1 MSRKHTPPFP
11 PLNLT
16 YTKNSLLSF
25 FPPSL
30 PYSSS
35 PSLLFQ
41 LLPLSLP
48 SSLSPSS
55 SHPRSDD
62 GLILVI
68 TSSDA
73 YCSIVTF
80 EPGELGTPLAKDK
93 LPSPMRRQD
102 VDGGERTCEVAK
114 ARKEGEA
121 GKLGRKEDSPT
132 VDKPKE
138 KAAVAVKRDAKGKRR
153 IQATMLESFTSPEHS
168 NTHPT
173 SPLSENISPSPP
185 PGGQRST
192 SRPESTSSFQDQIT
206 SPKDGSSVLTT
217 PPKNGSSVAVQ
228 PPPETKKPTEEKK
241 PRRVQLVTL
250 STLSPKSCD
259 SDSTSSHT
267 HSSTMTPPPPA
278 DDISGSAG
286 TGDKVEPMEVQ
297 IIE

>member
-1 MSRKHTPPFP
+1 M
-11 PLNLT
+11 
-16 YTKNSLLSF
+16 
-25 FPPSL
+25 
-30 PYSSS
+30 
-35 PSLLFQ
+35 
-41 LLPLSLP
+41 
-48 SSLSPSS
+48 
-55 SHPRSDD
+55 
-62 GLILVI
+62 
-68 TSSDA
+68 
-73 YCSIVTF
+73 TF

-93 LPSPMRRQD
+93 LPSPMRRQN

-114 ARKEGEA
+114 ARNEGEA
-121 GKLGRKEDSPT
+121 GKLGRKEESPT

-153 IQATMLESFTSPEHS
+153 IQATMLKSFTSPEHS

-192 SRPESTSSFQDQIT
+192 SRPESTSSFQEQT
-206 SPKDGSSVLTT
+206 TPPKDGSSVLTT
-217 PPKNGSSVAVQ
+217 PPNSIVAVQ

-250 STLSPKSCD
+250 STLSPKSHD
-259 SDSTSSHT
+259 SDSTHSHT